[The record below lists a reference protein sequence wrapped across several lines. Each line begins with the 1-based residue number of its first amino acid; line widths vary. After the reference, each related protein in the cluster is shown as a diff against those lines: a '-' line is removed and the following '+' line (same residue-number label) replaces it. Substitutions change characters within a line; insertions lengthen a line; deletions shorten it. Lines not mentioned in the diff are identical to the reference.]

1 MDWFSVVFRVVHI
14 GSAILWA
21 GGAALFFFYL
31 EPTVNKL
38 GPDAEKFV
46 DEVLNKR
53 KLPIYFAVASTL
65 AVVGGLILYVRD
77 AGGLRLWLDSTAGTV
92 FTLGALAGIVAW
104 IGGNALIPSTFIK
117 IQAIAGE
124 IQAAGGSPSAELLGR
139 LRAGQERLRL
149 IGAIDLVLIGI
160 AIVCMET
167 ARYLG

>member
-1 MDWFSVVFRVVHI
+1 M
-14 GSAILWA
+14 LWA

-53 KLPIYFAVASTL
+53 KLPVYFAVASTL
-65 AVVGGLILYVRD
+65 TVVGGLILYVRD

-92 FTLGALAGIVAW
+92 FTLGAVAGIVAW

-117 IQAIAGE
+117 IQGIARE
-124 IQAAGGSPSAELLGR
+124 IQASDGPPSGELLER
-139 LRAGQERLRL
+139 MRAGQERLRL
-149 IGAIDLVLIGI
+149 IGGID
-160 AIVCMET
+160 
-167 ARYLG
+167 

>member
-1 MDWFSVVFRVVHI
+1 MDWFSVVFRIVHV

-53 KLPIYFAVASTL
+53 KLPVYFAVASTL

-92 FTLGALAGIVAW
+92 FTLGAVAGIVAW
-104 IGGNALIPSTFIK
+104 IGGNALIPSTFIR

-124 IQAAGGSPSAELLGR
+124 IQAADGPPSSELLER

-149 IGAIDLVLIGI
+149 IGGIDLALIGF
-160 AIVCMET
+160 AIVCMES